1 MTTATMASAP
11 VYPAARQAW
20 GSAVVIFI
28 LTSIAMADRFAISM
42 LIGPIKAEF
51 ALGDF
56 KASLLIG
63 LAFTSFYVLF
73 LLPIGWAADRF
84 SRRGVLAVCLLI
96 WSLAAVSCGFATGF
110 AMLFVLRMLI
120 GAGEA
125 GLAPA
130 AHGIIGASFPRHQ
143 LTKPMALQHVGLQVG
158 GALGVAG
165 AGAIL
170 SAGAAG
176 KLAGLPLIG
185 DLAPWRVAFIAIGLP
200 GLVALLLIPLLV
212 DPKPVVTTQ
221 TKLPPF
227 LPFLRENA
235 FVVGCF
241 VMTAGISAMGFGS
254 ITAWSPE
261 LLMRQ
266 YQVAPAQAGAA
277 FGGVMLVASVISQ
290 VVYSVVVD
298 ALAKRRVYDAPIRI
312 GLVPISLSIPVAWLA
327 YRAADADAFL
337 AWQFVLL
344 LCLAPCGAMVN
355 TCMQQLSPPEFRSR
369 LSALTI
375 LVISLLGFSL
385 GPATS
390 GWLSEYV
397 FGEDRLALAVSIV
410 IVTAMSITVALMV
423 MVRRPLGDYVAAR
436 ANDGAAHGAST

>member
-1 MTTATMASAP
+1 MTAATNHSQALSSVQYPSAR
-11 VYPAARQAW
+11 AAW
-20 GSAVVIFI
+20 GSAFVIFI

-51 ALGDF
+51 QLGDF

-63 LAFTSFYVLF
+63 LAFTLFYVLF

-84 SRRGVLAVCLLI
+84 SRRGVLAICLFV
-96 WSLAAVSCGFATGF
+96 WSVAAVSCGLATGF

-125 GLAPA
+125 GLAPS

-143 LTKPMALQHVGLQVG
+143 LTKPMALQHIGLQVG
-158 GALGVAG
+158 GAAGVAG

-185 DLAPWRVAFIAIGLP
+185 DLAPWRIAFIAIGLP
-200 GLVALLLIPLLV
+200 GLLALLLVPLLV
-212 DPKPVVTTQ
+212 DPRPARAESKAP
-221 TKLPPF
+221 LPPF
-227 LPFLRENA
+227 MPFLRNNLFLVGA
-235 FVVGCF
+235 FV
-241 VMTAGISAMGFGS
+241 MAAGISAMGFGS

-266 YQVAPAQAGAA
+266 YGVAPAKAGAS
-277 FGGVMLVASVISQ
+277 FGGVMLVAAVISQ
-290 VVYSVVVD
+290 VIYSIVVD
-298 ALAKRRVYDAPIRI
+298 ALAKRGVYDAPIRV
-312 GLVPISLSIPVAWLA
+312 GLIPIACSVPVAWFA
-327 YRAADADAFL
+327 YRATDANAFL
-337 AWQFVLL
+337 TWQFILL
-344 LCLAPCGAMVN
+344 FCLAPCGAMVN

-369 LSALTI
+369 LSSLTI
-375 LVISLLGFSL
+375 LVISLLGFAL
-385 GPATS
+385 GPSLS

-397 FGEDRLALAVSIV
+397 FGEARLGLAVSIV
-410 IVTAMSITVALMV
+410 IVTAMTITVALLA
-423 MVRRPLGDYVAAR
+423 MVRVPLRDYVRQNAAR
-436 ANDGAAHGAST
+436 APA

>member
-1 MTTATMASAP
+1 
-11 VYPAARQAW
+11 
-20 GSAVVIFI
+20 
-28 LTSIAMADRFAISM
+28 MADRFAISM

-63 LAFTSFYVLF
+63 LAFTLFYVLF
-73 LLPIGWAADRF
+73 LMPIGWAADRF
-84 SRRGVLAVCLLI
+84 SRRGVLAFCLLV

-130 AHGIIGASFPRHQ
+130 AHGIIGASFPRDQ

-176 KLAGLPLIG
+176 KLSGLPIIG
-185 DLAPWRVAFIAIGLP
+185 DLAPWRIAFIAIGLP

-212 DPKPVVTTQ
+212 DPKPAHVERA
-221 TKLPPF
+221 KAPPF
-227 LPFLRENA
+227 LPFLRANA
-235 FVVGCF
+235 FVVVCF
-241 VMTAGISAMGFGS
+241 LATAGISAMGFGS

-266 YQVAPAQAGAA
+266 YEVAPARAGAA
-277 FGGVMLVASVISQ
+277 FGGVMLTASVISQ
-290 VVYSVVVD
+290 IVYSVVVD
-298 ALAKRRVYDAPIRI
+298 GLAKRKVYDAPIRI
-312 GLVPISLSIPVAWLA
+312 GLVPISLSIPVAWFA
-327 YRAADADAFL
+327 YRAGDASTFL
-337 AWQFVLL
+337 GWQFVLL

-385 GPATS
+385 GPSVS

-397 FGEDRLALAVSIV
+397 LGEEQLALAVSIV
-410 IVTAMSITVALMV
+410 IVSAMSLTVVLMV

-436 ANDGAAHGAST
+436 ADGPAG